1 MEIQREEL
9 EVDILIVG
17 AGPAGL
23 ACGYHLAKQWNKEN
37 GELPEVVIIEKSP
50 TVGMHLLSGAVLD
63 PRPMA
68 EMMPDFLEQ
77 GMPVEAKTGKESFL
91 FLTEKGQLKSPLVP
105 PGMHNKGNYIISL
118 YKFAIWLAEKVEELG
133 VNIFTGTGGAEL
145 LIEDGRVVGVQ
156 TVDMGREKD
165 GSPAD
170 NFEPGSLIK
179 AKVTVLSEG
188 VRGSLTEQ
196 AYEKLGIGE
205 GKLPHS
211 FLTGIKEIWKVPA
224 GRMKDGEVV
233 HTFGWPQPNDEFGGG
248 FIYSMAEN
256 KVAVGFCAALAS
268 SNPTNDP
275 HMQFQRFKTH
285 PYVKKLLDG
294 GEILR
299 YGAKAIAEG
308 GYYALP
314 KFHHSGMLVIGESAG
329 LLNAQR
335 LKGVHLAIKSGMMA
349 AETIQECHS
358 KKDFTETALSS
369 YSTRFEKSWACK
381 ELYSV
386 RNFHAGFEGG
396 LWAGIFH
403 AGIQFLTGG
412 RGLFDRRV
420 TRPDHEHYRKLS
432 ESSGG
437 GASEK
442 QSVAFDGKRT
452 FDKLSDV
459 YHSGT
464 AHEERQ
470 PSHLRIADFDICNT
484 KCTVEYGNPCQHFCP
499 ASVYNMVDDE
509 SNPGKKKLEL
519 SPSNCV
525 HCKTCDIADPY
536 GIITWVVPE
545 GGGPNYVDM

>member
-233 HTFGWPQPNDEFGGG
+233 HTFG
-248 FIYSMAEN
+248 
-256 KVAVGFCAALAS
+256 
-268 SNPTNDP
+268 
-275 HMQFQRFKTH
+275 
-285 PYVKKLLDG
+285 
-294 GEILR
+294 
-299 YGAKAIAEG
+299 
-308 GYYALP
+308 
-314 KFHHSGMLVIGESAG
+314 
-329 LLNAQR
+329 
-335 LKGVHLAIKSGMMA
+335 
-349 AETIQECHS
+349 
-358 KKDFTETALSS
+358 
-369 YSTRFEKSWACK
+369 
-381 ELYSV
+381 
-386 RNFHAGFEGG
+386 
-396 LWAGIFH
+396 
-403 AGIQFLTGG
+403 
-412 RGLFDRRV
+412 
-420 TRPDHEHYRKLS
+420 
-432 ESSGG
+432 
-437 GASEK
+437 
-442 QSVAFDGKRT
+442 
-452 FDKLSDV
+452 
-459 YHSGT
+459 
-464 AHEERQ
+464 
-470 PSHLRIADFDICNT
+470 
-484 KCTVEYGNPCQHFCP
+484 
-499 ASVYNMVDDE
+499 
-509 SNPGKKKLEL
+509 
-519 SPSNCV
+519 
-525 HCKTCDIADPY
+525 
-536 GIITWVVPE
+536 
-545 GGGPNYVDM
+545 